1 MVKFIRQNLKKDYLD
16 FVTYFDE
23 NINYKILNKKIF
35 NIKKYNY
42 LLRDDFVSND
52 VILKASLQDFNNF
65 LPGDILAKNDR
76 FSMANS
82 VELRS
87 PLLNSEIIK
96 FVFGSLNSSYKVKKI
111 KKLF

>member
-1 MVKFIRQNLKKDYLD
+1 M
-16 FVTYFDE
+16 
-23 NINYKILNKKIF
+23 
-35 NIKKYNY
+35 
-42 LLRDDFVSND
+42 
-52 VILKASLQDFNNF
+52 KASLQDFNNF

-96 FVFGSLNSSYKVKKI
+96 FVFGSLNSSYKVKKNQ
-111 KKLF
+111 KKIILKTYVLKFYQKLYT